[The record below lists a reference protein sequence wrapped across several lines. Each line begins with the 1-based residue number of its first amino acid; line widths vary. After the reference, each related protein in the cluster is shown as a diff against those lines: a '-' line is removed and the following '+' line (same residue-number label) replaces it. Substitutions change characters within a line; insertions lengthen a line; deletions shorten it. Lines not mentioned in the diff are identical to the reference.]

1 MKMPYPKSRLA
12 LAFSSTSILLASVSA
27 QAESLISYGI
37 SNDYVTSDTTFAR
50 PTAQVASNPYVYRT
64 SFSDSNVMSP
74 SSGYTGPTFYGGF
87 EFWSGSIDA
96 GFSRRQIR
104 NDASPDSSDQ
114 IYLQSYNSGGFAGED
129 LSLAGVYIFNQTD
142 FGGGLDTGDVTLDG
156 LSVSTTGFINTTD
169 SVVEFDGRFV
179 VQVDGGDYYVSETT
193 LNLAQNNATFSLS
206 GTDLMDELWALY
218 NPSSKLNF
226 DQAAASFG
234 SISLSTVTAVGI
246 YFEEDEWTGTAA
258 SGTAYGLGI
267 RSFEAT
273 GVSSIPEPAQSSVI
287 LMGV

>member
-1 MKMPYPKSRLA
+1 
-12 LAFSSTSILLASVSA
+12 
-27 QAESLISYGI
+27 
-37 SNDYVTSDTTFAR
+37 
-50 PTAQVASNPYVYRT
+50 
-64 SFSDSNVMSP
+64 MSP
-74 SSGYTGPTFYGGF
+74 ASGYTGPTFYGGF
-87 EFWSGSIDA
+87 EFWSGTIDA

-104 NDASPDSSDQ
+104 NNSSPDSSDQ
-114 IYLQSYNSGGFAGED
+114 IYLQSYNAGGFAGQD
-129 LSLAGVYIFNQTD
+129 LSLAGVYVFNQED
-142 FGGGLDTGDVTLDG
+142 FGGGLETGAVLLEG

-169 SVVEFDGRFV
+169 PTVEFDGRFV

-193 LNLAQNNATFSLS
+193 LNLAQNNATFTLS

-226 DQAAASFG
+226 DQGSGSFG

-246 YFEEDEWTGTAA
+246 YFEEDEWTGTGA

-273 GVSSIPEPAQSSVI
+273 GTSSIPEPAQSSLV
-287 LMGV
+287 LMGAACFAAVSLRRRSLR